1 MTTRRTVKKH
11 NKIVVGLLVL
21 SFYSLFSRVV
31 QLVFA
36 GAAETLLS
44 PSVGPQALHGGEKFC
59 RVRLGVLHTTDHIT
73 NQLCI
78 SLDKE
83 RNRILSVYLELII
96 SCSRIGTFYITN
108 HYTRRFLM
116 KKQIKIKILTFKT
129 RFQLTFLSLSP
140 NSMPSES
147 MARRMAAKL
156 WMVLL

>member
-96 SCSRIGTFYITN
+96 SCSRIVTFYITN
-108 HYTRRFLM
+108 HYT
-116 KKQIKIKILTFKT
+116 QIKILTFKT